1 MTGMLT
7 VSIGAVLNLILDPLF
22 IFVLHMGVRGAAL
35 APSFRKES
43 LQSGYY
49 IF

>member
-35 APSFRKES
+35 ATIISQGISAIWVLHF
-43 LQSGYY
+43 
-49 IF
+49 